1 MTLSFDK
8 LLHFITG
15 LAIGVGFWW
24 WLERYAKQA
33 ARSINPLVFL
43 IMLIW
48 GASGL
53 FFFRKL
59 GIPLLSGTFFYMAV
73 PDWDIPLYDATGL
86 RFLIHRSWLFH
97 SVLLPMGLLGG
108 WFWCSQQRYVSP
120 WQRTGVNL
128 LRDGAIGLSVGMSA
142 HLVWDAL
149 LSSLKR
155 GFYIR
160 GFGGSASYLWLFVN
174 LAIGIGVPLL
184 IAWSMRP
191 TRSSQRSMD

>member
-8 LLHFITG
+8 LLHFVTG
-15 LAIGVGFWW
+15 LAMGVGFWW

-33 ARSINPLVFL
+33 ARSINPLIFL

>member
-1 MTLSFDK
+1 MPLSFDK

-149 LSSLKR
+149 LSSFKR

>member
-1 MTLSFDK
+1 MLLSVDK

-15 LAIGVGFWW
+15 LAVGVGFWW

-43 IMLIW
+43 IMVIW

-73 PDWDIPLYDATGL
+73 PDWDIPLYNATGL
-86 RFLIHRSWLFH
+86 RVLIHRSWLFH
-97 SVLLPMGLLGG
+97 SVLIPVGLLGG
-108 WFWCSQQRYVSP
+108 WFWCSQQRYLSQG
-120 WQRTGVNL
+120 QRSWVNL
-128 LRDGAIGLSVGMSA
+128 LRDSAIGLSVGMSA

-155 GFYIR
+155 GFYTQ
-160 GFGGSASYLWLFVN
+160 GFGGPASYLWLFAN
-174 LAIGIGVPLL
+174 LAVGFGVPLL
-184 IAWSMRP
+184 IA
-191 TRSSQRSMD
+191 RSMSPARSGQTWLD